1 MEHSKKVIWNDVY
14 CEYADTMNINKPM
27 ELERESYKMSVTKA
41 FKDQKD
47 KYGLDKD
54 KREEYIYLKQKM

>member
-1 MEHSKKVIWNDVY
+1 
-14 CEYADTMNINKPM
+14 MNINKPM